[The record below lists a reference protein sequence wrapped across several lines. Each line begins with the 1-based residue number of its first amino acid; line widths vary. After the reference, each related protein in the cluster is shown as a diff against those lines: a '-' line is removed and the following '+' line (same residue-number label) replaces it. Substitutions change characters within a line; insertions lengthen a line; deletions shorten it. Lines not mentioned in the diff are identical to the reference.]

1 MLFRSLTLA
10 MASSLR
16 ERPLPADLIALGEV
30 GLTGE
35 LRPVTQL
42 EARLEEARAHGFT
55 RAIVGVHE
63 ARNTPKIAGMRVVAV
78 QSVREAVD
86 AAFEDARGATG

>member
-1 MLFRSLTLA
+1 M
-10 MASSLR
+10 
-16 ERPLPADLIALGEV
+16 PVDLIALGEV

-55 RAIVGVHE
+55 RAVVGLHD
-63 ARNTPKIAGMRVVAV
+63 TGKIPRVKGMQVIAV
-78 QSVREAVD
+78 QSVRDAVN
-86 AAFEDARGATG
+86 AAFDERSARA

>member
-1 MLFRSLTLA
+1 
-10 MASSLR
+10 
-16 ERPLPADLIALGEV
+16 V

-55 RAIVGVHE
+55 KAVVGLHD
-63 ARNTPKIAGMRVVAV
+63 RGKIPRVKGMHVIAV
-78 QSVREAVD
+78 QSVRDAVN
-86 AAFEDARGATG
+86 AAFEAKGAA